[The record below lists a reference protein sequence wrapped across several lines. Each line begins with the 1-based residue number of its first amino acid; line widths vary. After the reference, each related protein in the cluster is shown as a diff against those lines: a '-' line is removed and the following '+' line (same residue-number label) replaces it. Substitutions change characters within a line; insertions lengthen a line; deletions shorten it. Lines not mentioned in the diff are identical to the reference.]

1 MFVSKVCSENKADS
15 IVTIGDDACK
25 RPEACMYLKGSATIP
40 DHGCRF
46 GKKPCNGTFEYIP
59 SPAPTRLISDGGTCS
74 SERHH
79 ECASGRCFCS
89 KCASRSTQKLP
100 NGFTCSEA
108 SDCTS
113 GKCCKT
119 VCVWG
124 VCTQSCSILAT
135 AGCRG
140 QCKAS
145 DDVFSDVVFSPSAD
159 ANLRGSD
166 DSSTSD
172 FKTSTDSDHNA
183 ACLPT
188 AQKVKFH
195 KLRAAESVQ
204 AFELQVT
211 SSGVDVA
218 KGKAL
223 ASSVVAAAVVE
234 RTLEHSSVDTE
245 KDTWEV
251 DLQDSFPVD
260 SVSVLNT
267 WCSESTDPEKCLCD
281 FTGATLSLIG
291 GSGEEITSVSV
302 GDTCGQKMVEFIF
315 DASAEFCKPAVSFNV
330 IVSM

>member
-1 MFVSKVCSENKADS
+1 
-15 IVTIGDDACK
+15 
-25 RPEACMYLKGSATIP
+25 
-40 DHGCRF
+40 
-46 GKKPCNGTFEYIP
+46 
-59 SPAPTRLISDGGTCS
+59 
-74 SERHH
+74 
-79 ECASGRCFCS
+79 
-89 KCASRSTQKLP
+89 
-100 NGFTCSEA
+100 
-108 SDCTS
+108 
-113 GKCCKT
+113 
-119 VCVWG
+119 
-124 VCTQSCSILAT
+124 LAT

-145 DDVFSDVVFSPSAD
+145 DDVFSDVVISPSSD

-166 DSSTSD
+166 DASTSD

-188 AQKVKFH
+188 AQKVKLH

-204 AFELQVT
+204 AFELQVM
-211 SSGVDVA
+211 
-218 KGKAL
+218 AL
-223 ASSVVAAAVVE
+223 VSSVVAAAVAE

-245 KDTWEV
+245 KDTLEV
-251 DLQDSFPVD
+251 DLQDSFPID

-291 GSGEEITSVSV
+291 GSEEEIEITSVSV